1 MSEVNFVSPVM
12 NGDIIE
18 FGCDLLGIG
27 NTSISVKL
35 EVRNKT
41 TKKKV
46 VEVDKITFVNLDKF
60 GIFKKDWNMNVA
72 VLVDIIKE
80 TKTNWRFI
88 FESPLYDNINFIPG
102 QLIQLGFIEEDESMG
117 VPPHPIVRNYSVAS
131 WYT

>member
-1 MSEVNFVSPVM
+1 MKYYTRKLIKTSDLNSRGTLFGGKLLEWIDEEAGIFAICQADSRHLVTKAMSEVNFVSPVM

-46 VEVDKITFVNLDKF
+46 ITVDKITFVNLDKF
-60 GIFKKDWNMNVA
+60 GMPKK
-72 VLVDIIKE
+72 IG
-80 TKTNWRFI
+80 T
-88 FESPLYDNINFIPG
+88 
-102 QLIQLGFIEEDESMG
+102 
-117 VPPHPIVRNYSVAS
+117 
-131 WYT
+131 

>member
-1 MSEVNFVSPVM
+1 MHFVKTDSRHLVTKNMSEVNFVSPVM

-60 GIFKKDWNMNVA
+60 GIFKK
-72 VLVDIIKE
+72 IG
-80 TKTNWRFI
+80 T
-88 FESPLYDNINFIPG
+88 
-102 QLIQLGFIEEDESMG
+102 
-117 VPPHPIVRNYSVAS
+117 
-131 WYT
+131 

>member
-1 MSEVNFVSPVM
+1 MKYHTRKLIKTSDLNGRGTLFGGRLLEWIDEEAAIFAFCQADSRHLVTKAMSEVNFVSPVM

-60 GIFKKDWNMNVA
+60 GMPKK
-72 VLVDIIKE
+72 IG
-80 TKTNWRFI
+80 T
-88 FESPLYDNINFIPG
+88 
-102 QLIQLGFIEEDESMG
+102 
-117 VPPHPIVRNYSVAS
+117 
-131 WYT
+131 